1 MNLILERTERVRF
14 YTDMR
19 LVFEATGLH
28 ASDFDWYISD
38 IDTNCGSD
46 EFSDTDRWLSG
57 VELENFL
64 ATRTVQFIWGVFSAF
79 PIGYRRNV
87 EQAPYV
93 DNNPL
98 YWQGVEVSPQL
109 DDALFEVV
117 CWDSSA
123 TLLIG
128 LPEEAEKRFKRM
140 YPETRDLRIA
150 SQQRNF

>member
-1 MNLILERTERVRF
+1 M
-14 YTDMR
+14 
-19 LVFEATGLH
+19 
-28 ASDFDWYISD
+28 
-38 IDTNCGSD
+38 
-46 EFSDTDRWLSG
+46 
-57 VELENFL
+57 
-64 ATRTVQFIWGVFSAF
+64 
-79 PIGYRRNV
+79 
-87 EQAPYV
+87 

>member
-19 LVFEATGLH
+19 LVFEATGLR

-38 IDTNCGSD
+38 IETNCGSD

-57 VELENFL
+57 IELESFL
-64 ATRTVQFIWGVFSAF
+64 ATRTVQFIWAVFSAF

-93 DNNPL
+93 DDNPCI
-98 YWQGVEVSPQL
+98 GRVSR
-109 DDALFEVV
+109 
-117 CWDSSA
+117 CHRSWMM
-123 TLLIG
+123 
-128 LPEEAEKRFKRM
+128 RC
-140 YPETRDLRIA
+140 LRLSVGIA
-150 SQQRNF
+150 VQHS